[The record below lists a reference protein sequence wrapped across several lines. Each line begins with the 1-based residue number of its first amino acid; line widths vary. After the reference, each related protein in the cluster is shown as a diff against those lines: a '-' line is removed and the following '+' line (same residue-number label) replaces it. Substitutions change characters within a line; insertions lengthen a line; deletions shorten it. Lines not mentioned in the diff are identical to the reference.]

1 MNLKN
6 EKKNIASFGV
16 DRRTR
21 QDILDDIEKKSKN
34 YTPEWLFSKDDP
46 DIGSVIAQIF
56 ADQSER
62 TIGVINRVY
71 ERYRLA
77 FVNLLD
83 ITRDSVTPAHSIVTM
98 NMISGTVPGVDL
110 AAGTRLL
117 VAEAPIDENGM
128 TGTVP
133 VFETDKSFHVTGASI
148 TELFMTDEKTGD
160 VIPIK
165 GDFKEQELI
174 LEDPVDEGSPDIIE
188 EGLLPPEPATV
199 EAFSPFTLFGKK
211 QGIGKNAIILYH
223 DSAFDTD
230 GAEIRLY
237 IKGNDTFLREL
248 SDSERYLLSYKSSE
262 GIKSFSSVKLS
273 QDNEYISLLVKEPF
287 APVTVE
293 GTEYGALIIE
303 AAQPVNEEV
312 SVSSIG
318 ISSEGESILPVSVT
332 DGNSD
337 LDPDNFLPFT
347 DTLSLYADC
356 HISCDRYFRMAGARC
371 TVEFSVTFLEN
382 IFDLTVQQVESA
394 LKIIKRKPRAEITPA
409 YADVFIQEIAVEYF
423 NGIGYRKLEIDTEL
437 SNALE
442 KATAGKLRFSF
453 IIPSDWEPTDSSGVE
468 GRAIR
473 FRILKADN
481 CYMRP
486 AVHHYPRFTDMRISY
501 SYDGI
506 SVAPQ
511 KITRISGTKKNDIT
525 KDMNNK
531 EDVPVFKRS
540 EYYGDCLYIGLSKC
554 PETGPVSLFV
564 DLEDRMSHLP
574 VPITFEYSSQRG
586 FRQLKVMDYTDSLSR
601 AGIIM
606 FDPPSDFCAM
616 KLEEK
621 DRHWLRISRDLKK
634 DALNGRSDVF
644 LPVIRNMKM
653 NGMTVTNLEENAED
667 DFYIDEV
674 KPDMTFTINYEGLV
688 RIDLWVNEFKHIT
701 KEDMEKLEADD
712 GTRVRIERDA
722 LGSITAFYV
731 LWNECRDFDTA
742 EDRRV
747 YRLDRVNKLLIFG
760 NGLSQDIPRVT
771 DDIAFRVKTYTSM
784 GDIGNVP
791 AHTITETDG
800 PAMYLDE
807 IDNPVRA
814 FGGEKVESMERA
826 LLRGAG
832 MISSRRKL
840 ISKEDYLGMIRAFSE
855 SIDKC
860 ACVTGKCIDGN
871 GTADDISFVFL
882 MKDFAEGSL
891 SFHMVSERIRRFM
904 ENRCE
909 LTIDPINLH
918 FVEPIY
924 VDISVN
930 AWMKVNSLEDSFA
943 LQNRI
948 KEGLDLYLNPVSSG
962 GAAGS
967 EMRGWNIGI
976 LPQKSQIMMRLV
988 ALKGSAKVSKMTV
1001 TASFKDSE
1009 GFHEIDLTELS
1020 PSPYYVI
1027 KPGTH
1032 QIYIDYE
1039 S

>member
-1 MNLKN
+1 MNPKN

-21 QDILDDIEKKSKN
+21 QDILDDIEKKSKS
-34 YTPEWLFSKDDP
+34 YTPEWVFSKDDP

-98 NMISGTVPGVDL
+98 NVISSTIPGVDL

-117 VAEAPIDENGM
+117 VAEAPVDENGV
-128 TGTVP
+128 TDTVP

-160 VIPIK
+160 VIPLK

-174 LEDPVDEGSPDIIE
+174 LEDPAEDFSADITE
-188 EGLLPPEPATV
+188 EPLFPPEPSMV
-199 EAFSPFTLFGKK
+199 ESFEPFTLFGKK
-211 QGIGKNAIILYH
+211 KGIGKNAIILYH
-223 DSAFDTD
+223 DSAFDTE

-237 IKGNDTFLREL
+237 VKGNDSFLQEL
-248 SDSERYLLSYKSSE
+248 SDSERYLLSYKGEE
-262 GIKSFSSVKLS
+262 GIKSFDSVKLS
-273 QDNEYISLLVKEPF
+273 ENKEYISLLAKEPF
-287 APVTVE
+287 TPVSVE

-303 AAQPVNEEV
+303 AAQPVTEEV
-312 SVSSIG
+312 SVSTIG
-318 ISSEGESILPVSVT
+318 ISSEGEPILPIAVS

-356 HISCDRYFRMAGARC
+356 NISCDRYFRMTGARC

-423 NGIGYRKLEIDTEL
+423 NGIGYRKLDIDTEL
-437 SNALE
+437 STSLE

-453 IIPSDWEPTDSSGVE
+453 IIPSDWEPVDSTGVE

-501 SYDGI
+501 SYDGQ
-506 SVAPQ
+506 SVAPK
-511 KITRISGTKKNDIT
+511 KITRISGTKKDDIT
-525 KDMNNK
+525 KDMNNN
-531 EDVPVFKRS
+531 ENVPVFKRS

-574 VPITFEYSSQRG
+574 IPITFEYSSQRG

-606 FDPPSDFCAM
+606 FDPPSDFCAV

-621 DRHWLRISRDLKK
+621 SRHWLRISRDMKK
-634 DALNGRSDVF
+634 DALNGRTDVF

-674 KPDMTFTINYEGLV
+674 KPDMTFTVNYEGLV
-688 RIDLWVNEFKHIT
+688 RIELWVNEFKHIT
-701 KEDMEKLEADD
+701 KEDMEKLEEDD

-722 LGSITAFYV
+722 LGNITAFYV
-731 LWNECRDFDTA
+731 LWKECRDFDTA

-747 YRLDRVNKLLIFG
+747 YRLDRVNKLLMFG

-791 AHTITETDG
+791 AHSITETDG

-807 IDNPVRA
+807 IDNPVRG

-840 ISKEDYLGMIRAFSE
+840 ISKEDYLVMIRAFSE

-904 ENRCE
+904 EKRCE
-909 LTIDPINLH
+909 LTIDPMNLH

-924 VDISVN
+924 VDIAVN
-930 AWMKVNSLEDSFA
+930 VWMKVNSLEDSFA

-948 KEGLDLYLNPVSSG
+948 KEGLDQYLNPVSSG
-962 GAAGS
+962 GNTGN
-967 EMRGWNIGI
+967 ETRGWNIGV
-976 LPQKSQIMMRLV
+976 LPQKSQIMMKLV
-988 ALKGSAKVSKMTV
+988 ALKGSAKISKMTV
-1001 TASFKDSE
+1001 TASFKDKE

-1020 PSPYYVI
+1020 TSPYFVI
-1027 KPGTH
+1027 KPGAH

-1039 S
+1039 